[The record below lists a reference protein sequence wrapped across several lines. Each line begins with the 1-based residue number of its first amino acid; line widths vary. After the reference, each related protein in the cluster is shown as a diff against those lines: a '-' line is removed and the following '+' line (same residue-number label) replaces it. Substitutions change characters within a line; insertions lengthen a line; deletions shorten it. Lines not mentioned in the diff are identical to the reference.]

1 MILSLSS
8 YLPLDQKGIA
18 GVSGQVLHLVK
29 DTYLEIEKITPEV
42 VSTYNST
49 KITNNDRVSNAS
61 AVTDEDWVF
70 DFDDNELNMM
80 LSDGNKTNT
89 STNSK
94 ENKSI

>member
-1 MILSLSS
+1 M
-8 YLPLDQKGIA
+8 
-18 GVSGQVLHLVK
+18 HLVK

-61 AVTDEDWVF
+61 AVTDEDWIF

-94 ENKSI
+94 ENKAINI